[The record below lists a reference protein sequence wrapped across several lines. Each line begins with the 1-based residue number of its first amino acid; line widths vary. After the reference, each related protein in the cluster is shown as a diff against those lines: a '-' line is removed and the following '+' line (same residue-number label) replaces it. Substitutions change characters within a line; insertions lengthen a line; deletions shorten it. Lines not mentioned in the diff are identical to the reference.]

1 MKLIFGET
9 SNKLGKV
16 YKDIIGFLRF
26 FRGNKR
32 ALFGLF
38 LTLLFILM
46 AVIGPYV
53 VHLDLTT
60 RYSERFQPP
69 SIKHILG
76 TDFVGRDIFAQIVH
90 GARDVIAVAFLA
102 ALFAVAIGVVMGGFA
117 GFVSGWVDMVLTRI
131 IDVLLVIPSFPI
143 MMVFA
148 ASFRVRDPI
157 SISFIL
163 AIWMWAGLAR
173 AIRAQILSLKER
185 EFIEAAQ
192 LLGLGSR
199 HIVLKELIPN
209 LMSYIIVNFVRT
221 ARGALT
227 ASVGLMFLGIIPY
240 SPTNWGVMM
249 NLALFQTGS
258 IYVPRGLFYTLSPM
272 LCIILFQYGLLCVA
286 SALEEVFN
294 PRLRAYE

>member
-1 MKLIFGET
+1 MLLSQRLQNQLLQI
-9 SNKLGKV
+9 
-16 YKDIIGFLRF
+16 YKSALNFFRF
-26 FRGNKR
+26 FKGNKK
-32 ALFGLF
+32 AFFGIF

-46 AVIGPYV
+46 AIVGPYIV
-53 VHLDLTT
+53 SLDLTT
-60 RYSERFQPP
+60 RYLERFQPP
-69 SIKHILG
+69 SLEHLLG

-90 GARDVIAVAFLA
+90 GARDVIGVAFLT
-102 ALFAVAIGVVMGGFA
+102 ALFAVSIGVIVGSFA
-117 GFVSGWVDMVLTRI
+117 GLAGGLVDMVLTRV

-148 ASFRVRDPI
+148 ASFRVRDPV
-157 SISFIL
+157 SISLIL
-163 AIWMWAGLAR
+163 AIWMWAPLAR
-173 AIRAQILSLKER
+173 AIRAQILSLKQR

-199 HIVLKELIPN
+199 HIVFKELTPN
-209 LMSYIIVNFVRT
+209 LMSYIIVNFVRM

-227 ASVGLMFLGIIPY
+227 AMVGLMFLGIIPY

-258 IYVPRGLFYTLSPM
+258 IYVPRGLFYVLSPM

-286 SALEEVFN
+286 SALEDVFN
-294 PRLRAYE
+294 PRLRTYE